1 MHSKL
6 KTFKFMEC
14 LYKFY
19 KKANEF
25 PLNEGIILN
34 FYSTPEIV
42 DSWNN
47 IYDFVSSIGYV
58 IASQIVFIRSRKA
71 IGFIQLRS
79 LSLIMH
85 DIIKPIKQEWENKTP
100 DELVSYIKNRFSTLY
115 SVSRTKKMVQFYF
128 PIDKVNED
136 GVIIK

>member
-1 MHSKL
+1 
-6 KTFKFMEC
+6 MEC

-25 PLNEGIILN
+25 PLNERIILN
-34 FYSTPEIV
+34 FYSNQEIV

-58 IASQIVFIRSRKA
+58 IASQIVFIRSRRA

-79 LSLIMH
+79 LSLIIH
-85 DIIKPIKQEWENKTP
+85 DIIKPIKQEWEYKTP
-100 DELVSYIKNRFSTLY
+100 DELVSYIKDRFSTLY

-128 PIDKVNED
+128 PIDNVKED